1 MQDTPQ
7 HVADLQYQI
16 FLSKTPDE
24 RFALGI
30 AYIEH
35 HWNLMRAGI
44 KTLNPDFSEE
54 QITTE
59 IIKRMKQQDQSLN
72 WLDLQ

>member
-1 MQDTPQ
+1 
-7 HVADLQYQI
+7 LQYKI
-16 FLSKTPDE
+16 YLSKTPDE

-35 HWNLMRAGI
+35 HWKLMRAGI
-44 KTLNPDFSEE
+44 KSLNPDYNEE
-54 QITTE
+54 QITKE
-59 IIKRMKQQDQSLN
+59 IIRRMKQQAPTLN

>member
-7 HVADLQYQI
+7 YVTDLQYRI
-16 FLSKTPDE
+16 FLSKTPEE

-35 HWNLMRAGI
+35 HWKLMRAGI
-44 KTLNPDFSEE
+44 KSLHPDFSEE
-54 QITTE
+54 EITKE
-59 IIKRMKQQDQSLN
+59 IIRRMKQQDSTLDWLSL
-72 WLDLQ
+72 